1 MSKRKSWESLRPWPV
16 YLTAAMIPFSLA
28 ATNLFKLLMVL
39 FTLIALG
46 VDLARHERLPV
57 LRQLR
62 TPAVAV
68 LMLAALAVSLAYT
81 TAPLDDALHEL
92 NKYSKLLLIP
102 LALVLLRRRPEA
114 VLALGCYV
122 VAESFVVLTS
132 YLLTMGLDLPWV
144 IKPLAVRIVVGTAYS
159 SYLDQ
164 SIMTAGLAA
173 LAWHLRHEFPGR
185 FGPRVAIGLVLLCA
199 VNVLLLLPG
208 RSAQV
213 ALLVAMAMALFWA
226 VPRRARPA
234 AVLLPFMVALSVM
247 AMSTHFKD
255 RVSAVLT
262 ESVAYG
268 NGDRTPTSSGIRLG
282 FWYRSL
288 QAIAEQPLTG
298 FGVGSWNSVY
308 KRLEAGGVSPEFAEV
323 RNPHQEYL
331 LWGVQL
337 GVGGIALFLAYLLVL
352 LRDTARFPRDIRHA
366 TRTFVTMFAVVC
378 LFNSALFD
386 ALIGDYFCLIPGL
399 LLALG
404 SLSPTGEAG
413 A

>member
-1 MSKRKSWESLRPWPV
+1 MSWESLRPWPV

-81 TAPLDDALHEL
+81 TAPLHDALHEL

-102 LALVLLRRRPEA
+102 LALVLLRQRREA

-185 FGPRVAIGLVLLCA
+185 FGPRIAIGLVLLCA

-234 AVLLPFMVALSVM
+234 AVLLPLLVALSVT
-247 AMSTHFKD
+247 ALSTHFKD
-255 RVSAVLT
+255 RVAAVLT
-262 ESVAYG
+262 ESVAYSH
-268 NGDRTPTSSGIRLG
+268 GDRTPTSSGIRLG

-298 FGVGSWNSVY
+298 FGVGSWNGVY

-337 GVGGIALFLAYLLVL
+337 GVGGIALFLAYLLAL
-352 LRDTARFPRDIRHA
+352 LRDAVRFPRDIRHA

-413 A
+413 T